1 MLMLGLV
8 VSLSGAGGCGTLF
21 KQAYHSVR
29 GAQGEFYEIAVVSPT
44 TLATYESIRV
54 EPFTNDLGAVVPG
67 DVVTQINFDTPK
79 QIKEKHLFY
88 PEGKQLVLTGRIIHY
103 TGKSALAGAVGNI
116 ISGGEFCVC
125 RVQLTDAE
133 SGQQIGEA
141 ICWGV
146 IKSAF
151 RRGSE
156 EFGIGVGKGVAAWIS
171 DRFSKEELEARQE
184 ALDES
189 KRDDDE

>member
-1 MLMLGLV
+1 
-8 VSLSGAGGCGTLF
+8 
-21 KQAYHSVR
+21 
-29 GAQGEFYEIAVVSPT
+29 
-44 TLATYESIRV
+44 
-54 EPFTNDLGAVVPG
+54 
-67 DVVTQINFDTPK
+67 
-79 QIKEKHLFY
+79 LFY
-88 PEGKQLVLTGRIIHY
+88 PEGKQLVVTGRIIHY
-103 TGKSALAGAVGNI
+103 TGNSALSGAVGNI

-156 EFGIGVGKGVAAWIS
+156 EFGIGVGKGVAGWLSERLPVSVKEKRHEVLGENNKDS
-171 DRFSKEELEARQE
+171 DN
-184 ALDES
+184 DGGG
-189 KRDDDE
+189 